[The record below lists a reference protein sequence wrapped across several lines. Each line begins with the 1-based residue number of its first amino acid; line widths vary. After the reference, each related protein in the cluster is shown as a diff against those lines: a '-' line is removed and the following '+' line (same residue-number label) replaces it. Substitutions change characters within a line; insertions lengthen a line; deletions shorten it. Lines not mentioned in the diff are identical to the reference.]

1 MTRIMIYRR
10 YDSGPGTD
18 TQVRLESPAIS
29 KQRSRDHVIEMPF
42 VRGIFELSDTTRMT
56 RSLGPPSQLPA
67 QDREVKGH
75 SHRIYT
81 YRCKFMARRD
91 KRMFVDLPPGGRPL
105 NAESVSSS

>member
-42 VRGIFELSDTTRMT
+42 VRGIFELSDTVTTTGRMT

-67 QDREVKGH
+67 LGREVKGH
-75 SHRIYT
+75 SHRMFCSLHLAVSIYGSNHEQ
-81 YRCKFMARRD
+81 R
-91 KRMFVDLPPGGRPL
+91 
-105 NAESVSSS
+105 